1 MKKQLEE
8 KINLIEGEK
17 KDLEQKNNKLNEL
30 NLTLSKKK
38 DLNKETKK
46 KLEEITL
53 ELSKS
58 NKNFIESK
66 EELQKV
72 IKETEDLKTLN
83 VELKKQL
90 SKKIMDS
97 TRKNYIIAK
106 FEIKKSDIKQET
118 QILNYN
124 ENDKSEELKNSCEIY
139 IKDKKIPFS
148 YTYKFEKEGIYTIK
162 Y

>member
-1 MKKQLEE
+1 
-8 KINLIEGEK
+8 
-17 KDLEQKNNKLNEL
+17 
-30 NLTLSKKK
+30 
-38 DLNKETKK
+38 
-46 KLEEITL
+46 
-53 ELSKS
+53 
-58 NKNFIESK
+58 
-66 EELQKV
+66 
-72 IKETEDLKTLN
+72 
-83 VELKKQL
+83 
-90 SKKIMDS
+90 MDS

-162 Y
+162 YQFNKKIKNGSFMFHFCEKLIEIDLSNFDSSEITNMTAMFNTCTS